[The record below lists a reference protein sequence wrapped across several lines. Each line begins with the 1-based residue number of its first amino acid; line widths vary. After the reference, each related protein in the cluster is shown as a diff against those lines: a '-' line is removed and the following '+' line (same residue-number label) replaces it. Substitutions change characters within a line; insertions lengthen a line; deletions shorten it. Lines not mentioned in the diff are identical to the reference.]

1 MELEEIIAMLLELAS
16 QEGNEWAEQAAA
28 LLTEKNA
35 EKEAT
40 EQEPEQEP
48 EPEPEEDW
56 EGKYKKLHAL
66 YVERFLE
73 GDKEVEEVK
82 EVEETEVED
91 KTEKSLDELLEDKED
106 E

>member
-40 EQEPEQEP
+40 EQEPE
-48 EPEPEEDW
+48 EDW

-82 EVEETEVED
+82 EVEETEEVED

>member
-35 EKEAT
+35 EKKAT
-40 EQEPEQEP
+40 EQEQEP

-82 EVEETEVED
+82 EVEETEEVED

>member
-40 EQEPEQEP
+40 EQEQEP

-82 EVEETEVED
+82 EVEETEEVED
-91 KTEKSLDELLEDKED
+91 KTEKSLDELLENKED